1 MTKRSARRLVVATF
15 TVYSVV
21 LLWPGVLR
29 FNRIRPFVLG
39 LPFSFFWVIL
49 WVVLGGVA
57 LFLADRAYAGASD
70 DGSPSA

>member
-1 MTKRSARRLVVATF
+1 MTKRSARRIVVATF
-15 TVYSVV
+15 GVYSLV
-21 LLWPGVLR
+21 LLWPGVLP

-49 WVVLGGVA
+49 WVVLGGVS
-57 LFLADRAYAGASD
+57 LWLADRAYAGATD